1 MDGLN
6 QPVTVELMVELA
18 SPYVINLTASLGE
31 YAIRATLTTDASRP
45 GLPDSFSEDIHQTA
59 PMTWKVGWIR
69 PADSEGGASNG

>member
-6 QPVTVELMVELA
+6 QEVRVELRVELA
-18 SPYVINLTASLGE
+18 NPYVINLTASLGE

-45 GLPDSFSEDIHQTA
+45 GLPDSFSQSTYQTA

>member
-6 QPVTVELMVELA
+6 QEVRVELMVELA
-18 SPYVINLTASLGE
+18 NPYVINLTASLGE
-31 YAIRATLTTDASRP
+31 YAIQATLTTDASRP
-45 GLPDSFSEDIHQTA
+45 GLPDTFSEGTHRTA